1 VSRSFIPAGLRR
13 LVHERAAGRC
23 EYCGMPEAF
32 SFASHHIDH
41 IVAEKHDGPTNPD
54 NLALCCT
61 LCNRHKGS
69 DLTAIDPQT
78 GIIIALFDPRRDVW
92 ADHFK
97 LALDGVLWSDTPA
110 GRATIRLLQLN
121 RPERIEERRMLM
133 VSGLWSESAD
143 SNL

>member
-1 VSRSFIPAGLRR
+1 VSRTFIPVGLRR

-23 EYCGMPEAF
+23 EYCAIPETF
-32 SFASHHIDH
+32 SFAAHHIDH

-61 LCNRHKGS
+61 LCNRYKGS

-78 GIIIALFDPRRDVW
+78 GNIVTLFDPRQDTW
-92 ADHFK
+92 ATHFN
-97 LALDGVLWSDTPA
+97 LPADGTLRSDTPT

-121 RPERIEERRMLM
+121 RPERIEERRMLLL
-133 VSGLWSESAD
+133 SGLWPQPTD
-143 SNL
+143 G